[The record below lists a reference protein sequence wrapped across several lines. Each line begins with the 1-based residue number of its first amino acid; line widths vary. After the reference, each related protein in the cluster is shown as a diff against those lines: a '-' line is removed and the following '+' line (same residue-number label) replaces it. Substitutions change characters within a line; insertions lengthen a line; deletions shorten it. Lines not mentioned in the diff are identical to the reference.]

1 MQSLSERQSKL
12 HAKPLIITG
21 FATILVLIA
30 LLSGFWI
37 KSLNDNKGLLLAM
50 AAESTETRLISQMLN
65 SIHQRAMAL
74 QQLTRA
80 TTPADKDEAYQ
91 AFVTQGTIFSELQQ
105 ILETT
110 PMEHSERPIWAKI
123 KRNIARFDRLE
134 MKSVSLYQS
143 GQHEQAYDFLIA
155 QASTLQEGIMG
166 KISHLLNKGLLNES
180 GNEAANIIATATS
193 KNETSYLLVIF
204 LLTIAAMLGIFTII
218 IIRRTG
224 DTEAALVDQSE
235 RIKLLYEAT
244 SISGLSLDD
253 RITET
258 LKLGCQV
265 LGMEIGKLGCQ
276 DPENNTST
284 FLNTVAP
291 PELPAKRGVVLPL
304 DKTFCTVTFSNDG
317 PIAIHHVSTSSYK
330 DHPAAAF
337 LGMEAYI
344 GTTIYVHDKKFGT
357 VNFSNRKPMPK
368 AFTKTDIDFVNLLG
382 KWISVTMEQIII
394 EEELQKSKENAEA
407 ANHAKT
413 AFLANM
419 SHEIRTPLTA
429 ILGYSEMLLDEDQT
443 KEEMEHEIN
452 SIITSGTHLQQIIND
467 ILDLSKIEAGQ
478 LVVEYLDVNVT
489 RFFDELEAIL
499 GPQAR
504 DKGLSF
510 DIDYQFPLP
519 GNINSDPTRLKQI
532 LINLCGNAIKF
543 TQQGGI
549 TIDVTYLADDN
560 QLQIA
565 VTDTGIGMSEHEIEH
580 IFKPFS
586 QADESTSRRFGGTGL
601 GLCISKQLAQKLGGD
616 VSVSS
621 EKGNGS
627 QFITRIDVHIDP
639 NNLDMIDAISKQ
651 DNQDGITSF
660 KPGKL
665 QGHVLLAED
674 NAENQRLI
682 SKCLMK
688 MGLTVDIA
696 ENGQIATDKA
706 LAGKYNLVLM
716 DIQMPIMDGLEATR
730 HLRDSGYKQPIISLT
745 ANAMQ
750 ADRSRCFA
758 AGANDYLTKPLDL
771 PRFYKVLTQH
781 INAQSDGQIA
791 LGPGQQAAST

>member
-1 MQSLSERQSKL
+1 MQPISERQSKL
-12 HAKPLIITG
+12 HTKPLIITG
-21 FATILVLIA
+21 FATILMLIA

-80 TTPADKDEAYQ
+80 TSLADKDKAYQ
-91 AFVTQGTIFSELQQ
+91 AFTAHSTVFSDLQQ
-105 ILETT
+105 NLEMA
-110 PMEHSERPIWAKI
+110 PMEYSEQPIWAQI
-123 KRNIARFDRLE
+123 KQHIAQFNRLE
-134 MKSVSLYQS
+134 LKAESLYRA
-143 GQHEQAYDFLIA
+143 GRHEQAYDFLIG
-155 QASTLQEGIMG
+155 QASVLQEGIMG
-166 KISHLLNKGLLNES
+166 EISHLLNNGLLNES
-180 GNEAANIIATATS
+180 GNESSKIISTATS

-204 LLTIAAMLGIFTII
+204 LLTIAAMLGIFTIMV
-218 IIRRTG
+218 IRRTG
-224 DTEAALVDQSE
+224 YTEAALVDQGE

-291 PELPAKRGVVLPL
+291 PELPARRGVVLPL
-304 DKTFCTVTFSNDG
+304 DKTFCHLTFSSDG

-330 DHPAAAF
+330 NHPAAAF

-357 VNFSNRKPMPK
+357 VNFSNRKPMAK

-452 SIITSGTHLQQIIND
+452 SIITSGSHLQQIIND

-478 LVVEYLDVNVT
+478 LVVEHLDVNVI

-510 DIDYQFPLP
+510 DIDYRFPLP
-519 GNINSDPTRLKQI
+519 GSISSDPTRLKQI

-549 TIDVTYLADDN
+549 TIGASYLADDN

-565 VTDTGIGMSEHEIEH
+565 VTDTGIGMTEDEIAH

-616 VSVSS
+616 VTVSS
-621 EKGNGS
+621 EKGKGS
-627 QFITRIDVHIDP
+627 QFVTRIDVCIDP
-639 NNLDMIDAISKQ
+639 DKLDMIDTIPQQ
-651 DNQDGITSF
+651 DHQDSIASF

-674 NAENQRLI
+674 NVENQRLI
-682 SKCLMK
+682 SKCLLK

-706 LAGKYNLVLM
+706 LSGDYNLVLM

-730 HLRDSGYKQPIISLT
+730 QLRDHDYVKPIISLT

-750 ADRSRCFA
+750 ADRNRCFA

-771 PRFYKVLTQH
+771 PRFYAVVTQH
-781 INAQSDGQIA
+781 INAQSSEQIA
-791 LGPGQQAAST
+791 LGPSQQATSP